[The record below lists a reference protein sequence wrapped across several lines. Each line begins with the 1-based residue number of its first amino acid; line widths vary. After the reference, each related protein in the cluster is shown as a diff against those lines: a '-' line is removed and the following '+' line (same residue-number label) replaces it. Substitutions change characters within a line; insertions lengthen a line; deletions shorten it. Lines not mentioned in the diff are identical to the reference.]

1 NPNTIEV
8 LYQGTPVWINY
19 VDPEN
24 CAADVSS
31 MLLPSETLKVHVRDL
46 VEGKEISNNI
56 PKQVLSGRL

>member
-1 NPNTIEV
+1 MNIERAKEIYFNPNTIEV

-31 MLLPSETLKVHVRDL
+31 MLLPSETL
-46 VEGKEISNNI
+46 
-56 PKQVLSGRL
+56 